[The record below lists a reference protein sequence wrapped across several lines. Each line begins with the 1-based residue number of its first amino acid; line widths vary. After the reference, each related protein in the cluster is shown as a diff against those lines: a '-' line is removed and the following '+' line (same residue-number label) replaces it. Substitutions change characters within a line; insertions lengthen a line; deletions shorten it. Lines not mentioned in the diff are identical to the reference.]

1 MELNLTIGL
10 FNESIPNRHKMIDNK
25 KATTTQPLEWQ
36 QALCILYTLKGKH
49 DLKNLMLFGL
59 GFYTAYRV
67 GDILSLKW
75 SDITG
80 EKIVLIEAK
89 TGKRRV
95 AYLNQQFCELRDW
108 VISQYDTIPKG
119 YIFRYDRKG
128 VPAKPMSVTAANKRI
143 KQVLTDFGIQG
154 KKSSHVLRKTWS
166 RAVYMSN
173 PTDYQLTLLS
183 QALNH
188 SSTRITR
195 RYIGLTEDNIRE
207 AYLSLPTAN
216 RKYKKAG

>member
-1 MELNLTIGL
+1 
-10 FNESIPNRHKMIDNK
+10 MIKSK

-36 QALCILYTLKGKH
+36 QALCILYALKGKH

-67 GDILSLKW
+67 GDILSLRW

-108 VISQYDTIPKG
+108 VISQYDTMPTG
-119 YIFRYDRKG
+119 YIFRYDRNG
-128 VPAKPMSVTAANKRI
+128 AANKPMSVTAANKRI
-143 KQVLTDFGIQG
+143 KQVLTDFGVQG

-173 PTDYQLTLLS
+173 PSDHQLLLLS

-188 SSTRITR
+188 SSSKITR
-195 RYIGLTEDNIRE
+195 RYIGLVEDDIRE
-207 AYLSLPTAN
+207 AYLNLPRA
-216 RKYKKAG
+216 KGLYKKAS